1 MGDLYYIENIGCDDT
16 THGLARMTDDEF
28 ALFKNVVENLNKNST
43 YGCMPVINVYK
54 IPESF
59 IRPACNNDDTD
70 DTYGILYMNDGQYV
84 LSDYLYSY
92 SLDGGFTYKEGVE
105 KVI

>member
-1 MGDLYYIENIGCDDT
+1 MSDLYYIENIGCDDT

-59 IRPACNNDDTD
+59 IRPACNNDDT
-70 DTYGILYMNDGQYV
+70 YGILYMNDEQYV